1 MKANTTLSQRITL
14 IIGILLSLTLLLG
27 GLAVWRMQI
36 ASQGARFLSDAVVPQ
51 AAVAEEIGNDSA
63 AAQLAV
69 RTFSLTGDTTQLK
82 SAHETLAKL
91 RTSLG
96 KAKTLAANHP
106 ELSVLLENAVTAE
119 TELDNYEAQVAAT
132 ETNLADLARIRT
144 ELDANAQKFN
154 QETETYLENQN
165 KKIKEEIQ
173 TGIAADKLDERV
185 GKISDISEVIAAG
198 NNIRVV
204 VFKAQAFRDPSLL
217 DPLPAK
223 FADIY
228 QRIDGILKVTRQQ
241 VNLQQMNKIKE
252 AVQSYE
258 GSAKEI
264 AANYAS
270 FTAIGAKRVHAAQS
284 FDAAINTIQK
294 RSMQRTDEVASG
306 ARTNLDGSSK
316 LMSAGLIVVVLI
328 GITISVL
335 VVRRINHLLR
345 TITESLTA
353 GAEQVAAASTQVSSA
368 SQSLA
373 EGSSEQAAS
382 LEEISSSLEE
392 VSSMTKQNASHAAGA
407 KTAAD
412 QARSSAEQGAQKMQE
427 MQDAMEAISRSSS
440 DISKIIKTID
450 EIAFQTNILALNAA
464 VEAARAGEAGAG
476 FAVVAEEV
484 RNLAQRSA
492 QAAKET
498 ASKISEATSRSELG
512 VGLSRNVSTVL
523 QDILGKAREVDRLA
537 SEVANASQ
545 EQSSGLSQ
553 LSEAVSQMD
562 KVTQGNAANAEET
575 AAAAEELNAQSSEL
589 QHEAEALAG
598 LVGVNMNAAAKP
610 AASQPVRTL
619 KPSLPA
625 AKQAVTPLPIPKR
638 ANSASAPAHDEA
650 MDLHF
655 K

>member
-36 ASQGARFLSDAVVPQ
+36 AAQGARFLSDAVVPQ
-51 AAVAEEIGNDSA
+51 AALAEEIGNDSA

-69 RTFSLTGDTTQLK
+69 RTFSLTGDTAQLK
-82 SAHETLAKL
+82 SAHEILAKL
-91 RTSLG
+91 RIALG
-96 KAKTLAANHP
+96 KAKALADKHP
-106 ELSVLLENAVTAE
+106 ELAVLHQNAITAE
-119 TELDNYEAQVAAT
+119 TELDNYEAQVVAT
-132 ETNLADLARIRT
+132 ENNVADLARIRS
-144 ELDANAQKFN
+144 ELDVNAQKFN
-154 QETETYLENQN
+154 QETATYLENQN

-173 TGIAADKLDERV
+173 TGVAADKIDERV
-185 GKISDISEVIAAG
+185 GKIHDISEVIAAG
-198 NNIRVV
+198 NNIRVT

-217 DPLPAK
+217 APLTAN
-223 FADIY
+223 FADIF
-228 QRIDGILKVTRQQ
+228 QKIDAILKVTRQQ
-241 VNLQQMNKIKE
+241 VNLQQMNIVKG

-258 GSAKEI
+258 ASAKEI

-270 FTAIGAKRVHAAQS
+270 LTAIGAKRVHAAQS
-284 FDAAINTIQK
+284 FDAAIDTIQK
-294 RSMQRTDEVASG
+294 RSMQRTDEVAAAS
-306 ARTNLDGSSK
+306 RTNLDGSSK
-316 LMSAGLIVVVLI
+316 LMSIGLIVVVLI
-328 GITISVL
+328 GVTISVL
-335 VVRRINHLLR
+335 VVRRINRLLR

-392 VSSMTKQNASHAAGA
+392 VSSMTKHNATHAAGA

-412 QARSSAEQGAQKMQE
+412 QARGSAEQGAQKMQE
-427 MQDAMEAISRSSS
+427 MQEAMEAISRSSS

-562 KVTQGNAANAEET
+562 KVTQGNAANA
-575 AAAAEELNAQSSEL
+575 
-589 QHEAEALAG
+589 
-598 LVGVNMNAAAKP
+598 
-610 AASQPVRTL
+610 
-619 KPSLPA
+619 
-625 AKQAVTPLPIPKR
+625 
-638 ANSASAPAHDEA
+638 
-650 MDLHF
+650 
-655 K
+655 